1 MALVR
6 QSLYRSSLAAV
17 RPAVMESLQ
26 SSSLFAHLRP
36 GARIA
41 IGLGSRG
48 IGRLDE
54 IVAAVLDFFKQHGFE
69 PIIVPAMGSHGG
81 GTPEGQRQVLDS
93 LGITA
98 ASPEVTIDPD
108 MSTDCVGRLECGMKV
123 LVSRSA
129 RSADHIFVINR
140 VKPHT
145 KFTADRESG
154 LAKMLAVGLGKADGA
169 AEIHRFAVRHSFEV
183 ISEAAAKIMAVC
195 PVLGGLAILED
206 GHGQPARIE
215 TVAAGDLLEAE
226 QDLLAA
232 AKDMLPKIPLDQ
244 VDLLIVDRI
253 GKNISGIGM
262 DSNVTGRHRD
272 ITGDFCL
279 APHPKRIFVRD
290 LAPESHG
297 NANGIGLADFTT
309 SRLVKAMDR
318 DKTNFNALIAISP
331 EKAAIPLWFETD
343 REAIAAGLKS
353 CGLADP
359 ASARVVRIRDT
370 SHLGILSISRAFEN
384 ELRDHRSLTLAGDWE
399 SMRFDGQGNLADLA

>member
-1 MALVR
+1 MVR

-17 RPAVMESLQ
+17 RPAVIESLQ
-26 SSSLFAHLRP
+26 NSSLFANLRP

-54 IVAAVLDFFKQHGFE
+54 IVAAGLDFFKQQGLE

-81 GTPEGQRQVLDS
+81 GTSEGQRQVLDS
-93 LGITA
+93 LGIPA
-98 ASPEVTIDPD
+98 ASPDVTIDSD

-129 RSADHIFVINR
+129 RSADYIFVINR

-169 AEIHRFAVRHSFEV
+169 AEIHRFAVRHSFDV
-183 ISEAAAKIMAVC
+183 ISGAAAKIMAAC

-206 GHGQPARIE
+206 GDGQPARIE
-215 TVAAGDLLEAE
+215 TVAAADLLEAE
-226 QDLLAA
+226 KELLTA
-232 AKDMLPKIPLDQ
+232 AKGMLPKIPLDQ

-262 DSNVTGRHRD
+262 DPNVTGRHRD

-309 SRLVKAMDR
+309 RRLVKAMDR

-343 REAIAAGLKS
+343 REAIGAGLYS

-370 SHLGILSISRAFEN
+370 SHLGILSLSRAFET
-384 ELRDHRSLTLAGDWE
+384 ELRDHPSLTLAGNWE